1 MAFLVLAIVSSTLN
15 HLLFK
20 AIARSRVDLL
30 CAIVT
35 NFAVCVVIGYSSSFE
50 SIFQSS
56 IHTQDWYPVSILHGG
71 LFTVCFFLMGR
82 TTEKQ
87 GVAVASL
94 ATRLSVAIP
103 AVAAFFLYNDS
114 ITISKISGILVAL
127 LALYLSSDKRKGST
141 HPLRTGSM
149 LPLILFAAFGFHSA
163 LIKFVQERFLGSTS
177 YHEYVMSAFLSAFV
191 ISGLV
196 LIFRLIK
203 KQQSCRWQDMIS
215 GIALGCSNYGSV
227 YFLIK
232 ALGVPG
238 CQSSQLFPTLS
249 IAVVSLSSLG
259 AWAYFKEKLHKRIL
273 TALTIGGVSI
283 ILINL

>member
-1 MAFLVLAIVSSTLN
+1 MTFLILAIVSSTLN

-20 AIARSRVDLL
+20 AFARSRINLL

-50 SIFQSS
+50 SIFQGS
-56 IHTQDWYPVSILHGG
+56 IFTQAWYPISILHGG
-71 LFTVCFFLMGR
+71 LFTLCFFLIGR

-103 AVAAFFLYNDS
+103 AAAAFFLFNDS

-127 LALYLSSDKRKGST
+127 LALYLSSVNHKGSE
-141 HPLRTGSM
+141 HPLKAGSM
-149 LPLILFAAFGFHSA
+149 LPIILFAAFGFHSA

-177 YHEYVMSAFLSAFV
+177 YHEYVMSAFLSALV
-191 ISGLV
+191 ISGSV
-196 LIFRLIK
+196 LTWRLIK
-203 KQQSCRWQDMIS
+203 KKQGCRWPDLLS
-215 GIALGCSNYGSV
+215 GAVLGVSNYGSV

-238 CQSSQLFPTLS
+238 WQSSQLFPTLS
-249 IAVVSLSSLG
+249 IAVVGLSSFG
-259 AWAYFKEKLHKRIL
+259 AWAFFKERLHRRIL
-273 TALTIGGVSI
+273 TALAIGVISI